1 MKNGCLVAIFL
12 VGAALFFG
20 SGMQTCVG
28 IPSDMPTHNENLRQ
42 RYRINSNPPVRYRN
56 GRPCR
61 KVPSS
66 AIDPCLIE

>member
-1 MKNGCLVAIFL
+1 MKNGCLVVILLA
-12 VGAALFFG
+12 VGMYFAL
-20 SGMQTCVG
+20 GMQTCIG
-28 IPSDMPTHNENLRQ
+28 LPSDTPTHNENMSR
-42 RYRINSNPPVRYRN
+42 RYQINSNPPVRYRN